1 MTKTTTTKPS
11 DFNYI
16 DTLNGFDV
24 EAPEDFNR
32 TLNAP
37 EARKLEA
44 SDYFN
49 YLKNEETLDISK
61 VYKKSAI
68 IEFSDFKN
76 KEGET
81 VELLKISIDFVNYFK
96 TPYAGLKP
104 CDSVKL
110 FKFLRAA
117 PRDTKLVTECL
128 VTFKRIGDK
137 LKIDTIQ
144 VAPNL

>member
-1 MTKTTTTKPS
+1 MTKITTKPS

-16 DTLNGFDV
+16 DTLSGFNV

-37 EARKLEA
+37 EDKKLEA

-49 YLKNEETLDISK
+49 FLKNEETLDISK
-61 VYKKSAI
+61 TYKKSAI
-68 IEFSDFKN
+68 VSFSDFKN
-76 KEGET
+76 KDGET

-144 VAPNL
+144 VSPNL